1 MRLTAPLTPMPPNRN
16 NLKLPMKRKNLLSLL
31 VTVLMCGIFQNVSAH
46 SLKCGDIN
54 IAHPYS
60 TPTIAN
66 SKNGAAYFMAIKNNG
81 KENEQ
86 LIGARSDVAASV
98 ELHEMSMEDGVMK
111 MRATPEVQLPAGYEV
126 AFKHGQSNGY
136 HLMLIDLK
144 RPLKAGDKFPI
155 TLRFKKAGDCLAE
168 VWVEATKV
176 DSHRH

>member
-1 MRLTAPLTPMPPNRN
+1 
-16 NLKLPMKRKNLLSLL
+16 MKRKNLQSLL

-126 AFKHGQSNGY
+126 AFKTWA
-136 HLMLIDLK
+136 I
-144 RPLKAGDKFPI
+144 
-155 TLRFKKAGDCLAE
+155 
-168 VWVEATKV
+168 
-176 DSHRH
+176 

>member
-1 MRLTAPLTPMPPNRN
+1 MSLTALLIPMQPIQNKP
-16 NLKLPMKRKNLLSLL
+16 KLPMKHENLLSLL
-31 VTVLMCGIFQNVSAH
+31 VTVLMCGIFQDVSAH

-60 TPTIAN
+60 TPTIGN
-66 SKNGAAYFMAIKNNG
+66 SKTGAAYFMTIKNNG

-86 LIGARSDVAASV
+86 LIAARSDVAASV
-98 ELHEMSMEDGVMK
+98 EMHEMSMEDGVMK
-111 MRATPEVQLPAGYEV
+111 MRATPEVLLPAGYEV

-144 RPLKAGDKFPI
+144 RPLKVGDKFPVI
-155 TLRFKKAGDCLAE
+155 LRFKRAGDCIAE
-168 VWVEATKV
+168 VWVEAMKV